1 MTTKRIATLVTLM
14 IISVL
19 ISSKVYSQE
28 VSGGI
33 KGGLTMSNLYIDSD
47 ELDDENA
54 RFGFHAGLFS
64 QIMFFETFGF
74 QPEIL
79 FTTKGTE
86 ATYSGLIDQ
95 TVNFKLNYIE
105 LPALLV
111 FRPVEILEFYAGPYA
126 GLLLN
131 SNIEFAGLIDGEDEI
146 DRDNFNTL
154 DYGLAAGIA
163 MNFGN
168 VKAGIRYNLGLKKL
182 AGTDLTNMLL
192 GDSKNAYG
200 QLYIAFRIAE
210 K

>member
-1 MTTKRIATLVTLM
+1 MKTHKIATLVTIL
-14 IISVL
+14 IFSVL
-19 ISSKVYSQE
+19 MLPKVYSQE

-33 KGGLTMSNLYIDSD
+33 KGGLTMSNLYIDRD
-47 ELDDENA
+47 DLDDENA

-105 LPALLV
+105 LPALLI
-111 FRPVEILEFYAGPYA
+111 FRPVEIIEFYAGPYA
-126 GLLLN
+126 GLLLS
-131 SNIEFAGLIDGEDEI
+131 SNIEFTGFIEGEDEI
-146 DRDNFNTL
+146 DRDNFNTI

-168 VKAGIRYNLGLKKL
+168 VKAGLRYNIGLQKL

-192 GDSKNAYG
+192 GESKNAYG
-200 QLYIAFRIAE
+200 QLYIAFKITE

>member
-1 MTTKRIATLVTLM
+1 MTTKKIATLLTFL
-14 IISVL
+14 IFSVL
-19 ISSKVYSQE
+19 ISSKIYSQE

-33 KGGLTMSNLYIDSD
+33 KGGLTMSNLYIDRD
-47 ELDDENA
+47 DLDDENA

-64 QIMFFETFGF
+64 QIMFIETFGI
-74 QPEIL
+74 QPELL

-86 ATYSGLIDQ
+86 ATYSGLVDQ
-95 TVNFKLNYIE
+95 TVKFNLNYLE

-111 FRPVEILEFYAGPYA
+111 FRPVEILEFYVGPYA
-126 GLLLN
+126 GLLLS
-131 SNIEFAGLIDGEDEI
+131 SNIEFSGLIDGEDEI

-154 DYGLAAGIA
+154 DYGIVAGIA

-168 VKAGIRYNLGLKKL
+168 VQAGLRYNIGLQKL
-182 AGTDLTNMLL
+182 ADTNVTNLLL

-200 QLYIAFRIAE
+200 QLYIAFRITE